1 MSVAATGSP
10 SRYRTLFELARG
22 GMGRVDL
29 AAREDVRFVRLFALK
44 RLHPHLADDAGIREM
59 FLDEARLA
67 GLIHHPNVVG
77 VVDVGQ
83 DQLGPFLVMDYIDG
97 VPLSQLVAQGPLP
110 VPAGCKIAMQVA
122 EGLHAAHELRD
133 THGNALGIIHRDVSP
148 QNILVGFDGNA
159 RLTDFGVARAIDS
172 GSQTRT
178 GVLKGKLSYMAPE
191 RLRFEPF
198 DRKVDIYAL
207 GVVFWE
213 MLSGRRLFGSAEG
226 HETARKILNEGP
238 PDIGMERDDVPAAVV
253 ELMFELLAK
262 DPNLRPQTADAVAR
276 RLQTVLDAFVQ
287 EGDSFDMA
295 AFMAAGFASL
305 KAARSDQIRVAL
317 AAVDS
322 TAQTTPVQVSSR
334 QRRGF
339 WALMGVLLLGL
350 AVVFAVRFN
359 AKRHAPVVLPTHAS
373 PPLPSAAPAKPP
385 AAPAAPVPSASAN
398 VVASPKAAK
407 PAPRTN
413 KRSTRKSTE
422 KLRLWQWR

>member
-110 VPAGCKIAMQVA
+110 VPAACRIAMQVA

-133 THGNALGIIHRDVSP
+133 MHGNALGIIHRDVSP

-159 RLTDFGVARAIDS
+159 RLTDFGVARAMDS

-198 DRKVDIYAL
+198 DRKADIYAL

-213 MLSGRRLFGSAEG
+213 MLSGRRLFGAAEG
-226 HETARKILNEGP
+226 DETARKILNEGP
-238 PDIGMERDDVPAAVV
+238 PDIGMERDDVPSAVV

-262 DPNLRPQTADAVAR
+262 DPNLRPQTADDVAR

-287 EGDSFDMA
+287 EGENFDMA
-295 AFMAAGFASL
+295 AFMEAGFAAL
-305 KAARSDQIRVAL
+305 KAVRNDQVRVAL
-317 AAVDS
+317 AASHS
-322 TAQTTPVQVSSR
+322 TEQTVPVRARSAHM
-334 QRRGF
+334 RGV
-339 WALMGVLLLGL
+339 WALVGVLMLGL
-350 AVVFAVRFN
+350 AVLFVIRAN
-359 AKRHAPVVLPTHAS
+359 ADRNEPAVLPTHAS
-373 PPLPSAAPAKPP
+373 PPVPPPAANPPVAAPAVSAPKPP
-385 AAPAAPVPSASAN
+385 AE
-398 VVASPKAAK
+398 VVASPKVAK
-407 PAPRTN
+407 PATKTS
-413 KRSTRKSTE
+413 KRSNRKTTE